1 MDIDDVGQL
10 VDAIDREELASLAF
24 ELGSIESSSGKE
36 GAAADH
42 VEAWLREQGFRP
54 TRIGMFEHRPTIA
67 ARLPGARRGG
77 KVLVFN
83 AHLDTAISREDV
95 LTYRDPSHPRYID
108 AWREGDTLF
117 GNGVVNDKAPMAAFL
132 VAAAVLRRRNVQLGG
147 DVLLSCVPG
156 EIGVEPMDELGG
168 PDQHGKDIGTRYAIA
183 HGLVGDAALVA
194 EATGYGLGWVEA
206 GKAFF
211 RVTVFGTEPMYTPYV
226 PVQPDALRHPNAIVR
241 ASVAIQ
247 VLNEW
252 ATKYADQRYECP
264 GGVVQGRANIGAI
277 RSGNPGKITKSTELC
292 HLYLDVRT
300 LPSANPL
307 DVQREIEG
315 VLVDAGLDASVELVL
330 HRRGFESHGIEPLAR
345 AVRAAHAAEFGS
357 EPTVPS
363 VQTTSM
369 WRDTNPFIEAGI
381 PSLMYG
387 PSSSTGGGNFSI
399 AVDDIVTSARVYL
412 RTAVNYLGL
421 A

>member
-1 MDIDDVGQL
+1 MDHTLADDL
-10 VDAIDREELASLAF
+10 ADAIDPEEVAELALA
-24 ELGSIESSSGKE
+24 LGGIESSSGKE

-42 VEAWLREQGFRP
+42 VEAWLREQELEPR
-54 TRIGMFEHRPTIA
+54 RIALFDHRPTIA
-67 ARLPGARRGG
+67 ARLRGARGG

-83 AHLDTAISREDV
+83 AHLDTAISRDDT
-95 LTYRDPSHPRYID
+95 LTYRHPEHPRYSK

-132 VAAAVLRRRNVQLGG
+132 VAAAVLRRRGVRLGG
-147 DVLLSCVPG
+147 DLLLSCVPG

-168 PDQHGKDIGTRYAIA
+168 PDLHGKDLGTRYAVA

-211 RVTVFGTEPMYTPYV
+211 RVTVFGTEPLYTPFA
-226 PVQPDALRHPNAIVR
+226 PVERDPLAHPNAIVR
-241 ASVAIQ
+241 SSVAIQ
-247 VLNEW
+247 AINEW
-252 ATKYADQRYECP
+252 ASRYAEERYECA

-277 RSGNPGKITKSTELC
+277 RSGNVGKIIKTTELC

-300 LPSANPL
+300 LPNAKPL
-307 DVQREIEG
+307 EIGRQLEG
-315 VLVDAGLDASVELVL
+315 VLDEAGLDAEVELVL
-330 HRRGFESHGIEPLAR
+330 HRRGFESHDIEPLAD
-345 AVRAAHAAEFGS
+345 AVRAAHRAEHGT
-357 EPTVPS
+357 EATIPS
-363 VQTTSM
+363 TQTTSM

-412 RTAVNYLGL
+412 RTAINYCGL